1 MEREICSESSKSFCH
16 PAPLSP
22 LQVEMAQYEKGV
34 QWLRE
39 ALFRSQFV
47 GQRVRV
53 KANKLINSIGDRKR
67 SGPKLLDLM
76 FHNIVFKN
84 SELQTL
90 CYEQSC
96 FLKFFPS
103 CRGMFI
109 NVYIPFQLAFS

>member
-1 MEREICSESSKSFCH
+1 MDSQGCPRDSTKSLLVPWAAYKKKRYMNKVYISF
-16 PAPLSP
+16 L

-34 QWLRE
+34 QWLKE

-47 GQRVRV
+47 AQRVRV

-84 SELQTL
+84 GES
-90 CYEQSC
+90 QSYRVC
-96 FLKFFPS
+96 L
-103 CRGMFI
+103 
-109 NVYIPFQLAFS
+109 